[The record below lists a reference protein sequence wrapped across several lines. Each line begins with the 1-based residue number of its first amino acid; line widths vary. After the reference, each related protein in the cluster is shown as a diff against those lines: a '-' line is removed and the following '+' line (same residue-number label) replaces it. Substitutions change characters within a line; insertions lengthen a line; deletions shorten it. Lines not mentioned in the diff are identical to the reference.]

1 MFVQSTITLDPNKLT
16 LTPLAALNGICA
28 SSKQNSGKATGR
40 ERKVGREGEREK
52 ESLVVQSIYVQVG
65 TNKSASWTL

>member
-1 MFVQSTITLDPNKLT
+1 MFVQSTNTLDPCKYT

-40 ERKVGREGEREK
+40 EREEGREGERE
-52 ESLVVQSIYVQVG
+52 EGSLVEQSIYVQVG